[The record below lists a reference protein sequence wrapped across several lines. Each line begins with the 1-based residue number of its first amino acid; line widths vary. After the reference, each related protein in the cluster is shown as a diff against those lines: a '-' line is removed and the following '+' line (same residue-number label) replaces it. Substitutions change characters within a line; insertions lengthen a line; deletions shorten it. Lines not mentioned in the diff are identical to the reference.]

1 MSFYY
6 RKSGEENFKQLSAIS
21 KTNGSF
27 GLNLELSK
35 EAQPQWIVSYQYDDD
50 DYGILRSNT
59 FGNKYPYKYE
69 YYIVLDDG
77 SRILSSEVD
86 SINFKK
92 IIQVYSSIEADLF
105 LKAKIP
111 CVIELSWGDGEI
123 IPEKIVLEIY
133 DHNKLTKEELQ
144 ITNSSVEWQPDNIS
158 FDKLTIKAQYD
169 NGKIFRKEI
178 WDFKSSY

>member
-6 RKSGEENFKQLSAIS
+6 RKAGEENFKQLSAIS

-35 EAQPQWIVSYQYDDD
+35 EDQPQWIVSYQYDHN

-59 FGNKYPYKYE
+59 FENKYPYKYE

-77 SRILSSEVD
+77 SCILSSEVD
-86 SINFKK
+86 SNLKK

-111 CVIELSWGDGEI
+111 CVKELSWGDGEI

-144 ITNSSVEWQPDNIS
+144 IADSSVAWEPDNIS
-158 FDKLTIKAQYD
+158 FDKLIIKAQYD
-169 NGKIFRKEI
+169 NGKIFGKEI